1 MRANLRHWINRV
13 RRSRPHRRAHEAGN
27 QARGFVLRNLPRKL
41 IRAQA
46 RTSRPPRWRAD
57 SQRRARDLGRLL
69 HRRVRLSRT
78 VSDQFTVA
86 SSGVAGIVRRA
97 FPPGKQRAQR
107 SARSSVLNHAAA
119 RAGRQK
125 FLRQPQHW
133 HQPVQDV
140 RLQFRASRTG
150 RPQHPLHAHP
160 RRQQVAQDR
169 RSRRIAGKVCVEVRR
184 LPVRDPRQNKLVHV
198 GKDRLESL
206 ASCRSRVR
214 QGTPNLSRLR
224 LRQNRKRFDLAVVV
238 GNPVDHGVA
247 MSAKLVRRHVK

>member
-1 MRANLRHWINRV
+1 MR
-13 RRSRPHRRAHEAGN
+13 S
-27 QARGFVLRNLPRKL
+27 
-41 IRAQA
+41 
-46 RTSRPPRWRAD
+46 SRPPGWRGD
-57 SQRRARDLGRLL
+57 SKPPSPAILAAFSTEECVWVEQYATSLP
-69 HRRVRLSRT
+69 S
-78 VSDQFTVA
+78 QP
-86 SSGVAGIVRRA
+86 SGVAGIVRRA
-97 FPPGKQRAQR
+97 FATGKQRAQR
-107 SARSSVLNHAAA
+107 SARSSIVNHAAA

-150 RPQHPLHAHP
+150 RPQHPLDAHP
-160 RRQQVAQDR
+160 RRQQVSKDR

-247 MSAKLVRRHVK
+247 MSPKLVRRHVKRFFVGQSLASAETGLGCPRLLSSVPPCDSVPQWLRFRYPSRA